1 MNFFYNITNK
11 TDKNYTVSILGLDET
26 ITIESDSVDETD
38 IYLSAVALFEQYRK
52 TRTAISLEQNPN
64 HYDGYLDL
72 PCSLEAQIHLLN
84 VLLKERKRAVDLSK
98 LMELSPQ
105 RVNKIL
111 SFTVTTDINTL
122 QRALAV
128 LGYRCELTITK
139 I

>member
-1 MNFFYNITNK
+1 M
-11 TDKNYTVSILGLDET
+11 GLDET

-84 VLLKERKRAVDLSK
+84 VLLKEK
-98 LMELSPQ
+98 ELLICQSLW
-105 RVNKIL
+105 NYL
-111 SFTVTTDINTL
+111 HN
-122 QRALAV
+122 V
-128 LGYRCELTITK
+128 LIK
-139 I
+139 S